1 MAHELIEKWRFPAQA
16 ETEADKEKRLLE
28 FSKAMDAASFWVEVE
43 ELEAGKLGLIKST
56 AESIDTPFF
65 QVYIGE
71 EKGIKPPVLQSSLVP
86 FRKVAGDALL
96 NIASTGEIGLL
107 LVDSRNQ
114 EQIYLEYVTV
124 YALAALSR
132 LHSGKAPVRKQSAS
146 KLPVMIVAALFAFV
160 IAGIVMH
167 FVQ

>member
-1 MAHELIEKWRFPAQA
+1 MAHELIEKWSFPAQA
-16 ETEADKEKRLLE
+16 ETEEEKEKRLLE
-28 FSKAMDAASFWVEVE
+28 FWKAMDAASFWVEVE
-43 ELEAGKLGLIKST
+43 ELEAGKLGLIKSN

-86 FRKVAGDALL
+86 FREAAGDALL
-96 NIASTGEIGLL
+96 NIASTGEVGLL

-132 LHSGKAPVRKQSAS
+132 MHSGMAPLQKLSAS
-146 KLPVMIVAALFAFV
+146 KLPVMIAAALFSFV
-160 IAGIVMH
+160 IVGIVMH
-167 FVQ
+167 FVR

>member
-1 MAHELIEKWRFPAQA
+1 MSHELIEKWRSPAQA
-16 ETEADKEKRLLE
+16 ATEEEKEKRLFE
-28 FSKAMDAASFWVEVE
+28 FWKAIDAASFWLEVE
-43 ELEAGKLGLIKST
+43 ELEGGKLGLIKST

-65 QVYIGE
+65 LAYLGE
-71 EKGIKPPVLQSSLVP
+71 EKGIKPPALQRSLVP
-86 FRKVAGDALL
+86 IREAAGDALL

-132 LHSGKAPVRKQSAS
+132 MHSGKAPVLKQNTS

-160 IAGIVMH
+160 VAGIVMH

>member
-1 MAHELIEKWRFPAQA
+1 MAHGLIEKWRFPAHA
-16 ETEADKEKRLLE
+16 ETDEEKEKRLFE
-28 FSKAMDAASFWVEVE
+28 FWKAMDAASFWVEVE

-65 QVYIGE
+65 LAYIGE
-71 EKGIKPPVLQSSLVP
+71 PPALQSSLVP
-86 FRKVAGDALL
+86 FREAAGDALL
-96 NIASTGEIGLL
+96 NIASTAEVGLL

-124 YALAALSR
+124 YVLAALCR
-132 LHSGKAPVRKQSAS
+132 MHSGKAPVQKQSTS
-146 KLPVMIVAALFAFV
+146 KLPVMIFAALFAFV

>member
-16 ETEADKEKRLLE
+16 ETEADKEKHLLE

-71 EKGIKPPVLQSSLVP
+71 EKGRKPPALQSSLVP
-86 FRKVAGDALL
+86 FREAAGDALL

-124 YALAALSR
+124 YALAALCR
-132 LHSGKAPVRKQSAS
+132 MHSGKASVQKQSAS
-146 KLPVMIVAALFAFV
+146 KLPVMIFAALFAFV